1 MRVAYRLAA
10 AVCLLLLSAG
20 CSIKRVAVN
29 KLGDMLASSGSTFE
43 SDEDPDLVAAAIP
56 FGLKLYEGLLAES
69 PKHTGLLL
77 AAASGFTEFS
87 YAFIDLKA
95 EEAKE
100 ESVDKYNALQERAR
114 KMYMR
119 AHGYAMRGL
128 EVKYPGFGA
137 ALDNDAVTALK
148 RVRKREVPML
158 YWAAAS
164 LGLAISTSKG
174 SPEMIGQLPLVEMI
188 VNRIVELDETFDNGA
203 VPEFLIT
210 LEAARSGVKLEDMEA
225 AMRKHFDRAIEIS
238 KGKRAGTYV
247 SFAENADEP
256 AQNAAEFKSMLE
268 KALAIDVDADPTTR
282 LANVIAQRR
291 ARWLLAH
298 QSELFLEAPPK
309 GQ

>member
-1 MRVAYRLAA
+1 MSTAYRLIAA
-10 AVCLLLLSAG
+10 LCLSMLLAG
-20 CSIKRVAVN
+20 CSIKKMAVN
-29 KLGDMLASSGSTFE
+29 KLGNMLASSGSTFE
-43 SDEDPDLVAAAIP
+43 SDEDPELVAAAIP

-87 YAFIDLKA
+87 YAFVDLKA

-100 ESVDKYNALQERAR
+100 ESLDKANELTERAR
-114 KMYMR
+114 KLYLR
-119 AHGYAMRGL
+119 AHGYGMRGL

-148 RVRKREVPML
+148 RVRKTEVPLL
-158 YWAAAS
+158 YWTAAS

-210 LEAARSGVKLEDMEA
+210 LEGARSGVKLEDMEA

-238 KGKRAGTYV
+238 KGKRAGTYL
-247 SFAENADEP
+247 SFAENADVP

-282 LANVIAQRR
+282 LANVVAQRR

-298 QSELFLEAPPK
+298 QGELILEAPAK